1 MCYCLPSRIILSDGE
16 SESVLSCVCRVAAV
30 TSQFLS
36 LLEMTRDMHEEI
48 LRDNYIKNL
57 NTISTYTMF

>member
-1 MCYCLPSRIILSDGE
+1 
-16 SESVLSCVCRVAAV
+16 VLSCVCRVAAV